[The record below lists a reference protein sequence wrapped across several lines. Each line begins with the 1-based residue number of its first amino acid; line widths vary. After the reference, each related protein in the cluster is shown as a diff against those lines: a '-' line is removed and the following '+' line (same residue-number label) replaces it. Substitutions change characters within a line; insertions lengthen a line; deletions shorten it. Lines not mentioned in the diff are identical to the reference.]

1 MVLDCRQ
8 CYTHQNV
15 LINQNFMTLCGF
27 RTELEAWGRNVELLL
42 RSNKEACHWL
52 VELLAGD
59 KGLYYL
65 KYVRGN

>member
-1 MVLDCRQ
+1 
-8 CYTHQNV
+8 
-15 LINQNFMTLCGF
+15 MTLCGF